1 MTSSGGHATVER
13 ANPRGLPRGLA
24 TLAGALVAVGALA
37 FVAGLAKDPASAWRA
52 FHVNYLFFAGLAQ
65 GGAVVSCMLVTV
77 GAQWPGPVRRIA
89 EGLAAWVPIS
99 FALGVFDLLGRYHIY
114 PWIAEPIASKA
125 NWLNVPR
132 MAAMDLAILGILA
145 VVTTLYLYHSVR
157 PTLYGVAATAQG
169 RARSMFERWTAGW
182 RGDAEELE
190 RSAAATRRIA
200 PGLILL
206 FAFGF
211 SFLAFDQVMS
221 LTPTW
226 YANLFGAY
234 FTWGAFLSAISATA
248 LLSVL
253 HRNAPGL
260 QGEITKARMHDLGKM
275 IFAFS
280 IFWMYLFWSQ
290 YLVTWYGNLPEETQ
304 FFAARLGPQFLTE
317 QGNVGWYWNFS
328 FERMN
333 AAPYGWLS
341 MVVWACCWIIPF
353 WVLLGER
360 PKKTPVILG
369 GVGFV
374 VVLGFWLER
383 NLLVWPSLAPSDGG
397 SWVGP
402 IQFGI
407 ALGFVGAFSL
417 VYLAFTRVFPA
428 LAVPS
433 ESQG

>member
-1 MTSSGGHATVER
+1 VSSGGALTPIER

-24 TLAGALVAVGALA
+24 TLSVVLAAVGALA
-37 FVAGLAKDPASAWRA
+37 FLAGLAQDAASAWRA

-65 GGAVVSCMLVTV
+65 GGAIVSCVLVTV
-77 GAQWPGPVRRIA
+77 GARWPGPVRRIA
-89 EGLAAWVPIS
+89 EAMAAWVPIS
-99 FALGVFDLLGRYHIY
+99 FVLGAFDFLGRDHIY
-114 PWIAEPIASKA
+114 PWIAEPVPAKA
-125 NWLNVPR
+125 LWLSLPR
-132 MAAMDLAILGILA
+132 VAALDLAILGILA
-145 VVTTLYLYHSVR
+145 VVTTLYLYHSLR
-157 PTLYGVAATAQG
+157 PTLHGVAATAQG
-169 RARSMFERWTAGW
+169 RVRGLLEWWTAGW
-182 RGDAEELE
+182 RGDAEERE
-190 RSAAATRRIA
+190 RSETATRRIA

-253 HRNAPGL
+253 HRNTPGL
-260 QGEITKARMHDLGKM
+260 EGEITKARMHDQGKM

-280 IFWMYLFWSQ
+280 IFWMYLFWAQ

-304 FFAARLGPQFLTE
+304 FFSARLGPQFLTE
-317 QGNVGWYWNFS
+317 QGSFAWYWNFS
-328 FERMN
+328 FARMN
-333 AAPYGWLS
+333 ASPYGWLS
-341 MVVWACCWIIPF
+341 MVVWACCWIVPF
-353 WVLLGER
+353 WVLLGVE
-360 PKKTPVILG
+360 PKKTPLILG
-369 GVGFV
+369 GVSFV

-383 NLLVWPSLAPSDGG
+383 NLLVWPSLAPTAGA

-407 ALGFVGAFSL
+407 AAGFLGAFSL
-417 VYLAFTRVFPA
+417 VYLVFTRVFPG

-433 ESQG
+433 RH

>member
-1 MTSSGGHATVER
+1 VTAGGGRVER
-13 ANPRGLPRGLA
+13 ANPRGLPPRLA
-24 TLAGALVAVGALA
+24 ALAGALAAIGVVAFL
-37 FVAGLAKDPASAWRA
+37 AGLAKDGGSAWRA

-65 GGAVVSCMLVTV
+65 GGAIVSCTLVTV

-89 EGLAAWVPIS
+89 EGLAAWVPVS
-99 FALGVFDLLGRYHIY
+99 FVLGAFDFLGRHHIY
-114 PWIAEPIASKA
+114 PWIAEPVPSKA
-125 NWLNVPR
+125 FWLSVPR
-132 MAAMDLAILGILA
+132 VAALDLAILGVLA
-145 VVTTLYLYHSVR
+145 LLTTLYLYHSVR
-157 PTLYGVAATAQG
+157 PTLHGVAATAQG
-169 RARSMFERWTAGW
+169 RVRSVIEWWTAGW

-190 RSAAATRRIA
+190 RSATVTRRIA

-226 YANLFGAY
+226 NANLFGAY

-253 HRNAPGL
+253 HRHAPGL
-260 QGEITKARMHDLGKM
+260 EGEITKLRMHDQGKM

-280 IFWMYLFWSQ
+280 IFWMYLFWAQ

-304 FFAARLGPQFLTE
+304 FFSARLGPQFLTE
-317 QGNVGWYWNFS
+317 QGSFAWYWNFS
-328 FERMN
+328 FARMS
-333 AAPYGWLS
+333 ASPYGWLS
-341 MVVWACCWIIPF
+341 MVVWTCCWIVPF
-353 WVLLGER
+353 WVLLGVR
-360 PKKTPVILG
+360 PKQTPLILG

-397 SWVGP
+397 SWMGP
-402 IQFGI
+402 IQLGI
-407 ALGFVGAFSL
+407 AAGFLGAFSL
-417 VYLAFTRVFPA
+417 VYLVFTRVCPA

-433 ESQG
+433 PR

>member
-1 MTSSGGHATVER
+1 VSAAGGLTQIER
-13 ANPRGLPRGLA
+13 ANPRGLPRGLTTLSVA
-24 TLAGALVAVGALA
+24 LAGVGALA
-37 FVAGLAKDPASAWRA
+37 FLAGLAHDAASAWRA

-65 GGAVVSCMLVTV
+65 GGAIVSCMLVTV

-89 EGLAAWVPIS
+89 EAMAAWVPIS
-99 FALGVFDLLGRYHIY
+99 FLLGAFDFLGSHHIY
-114 PWIAEPIASKA
+114 PWIAEPVPSKPL
-125 NWLNVPR
+125 WLSVNRV
-132 MAAMDLAILGILA
+132 AALDLAILGLLA
-145 VVTTLYLYHSVR
+145 VVTTLYLYHSLR
-157 PTLYGVAATAQG
+157 PTLHGVAATAQG
-169 RARSMFERWTAGW
+169 RVRGLFEWWTAGW
-182 RGDAEELE
+182 RGDAEERE
-190 RSAAATRRIA
+190 RSEAATRRIA

-253 HRNAPGL
+253 HRHSPGL
-260 QGEITKARMHDLGKM
+260 EGEITKARMHDQGKM

-280 IFWMYLFWSQ
+280 IFWMYLFWAH

-304 FFAARLGPQFLTE
+304 FFSARLGPQFLTE
-317 QGNVGWYWNFS
+317 QGNVGWYWNFTFARLS
-328 FERMN
+328 
-333 AAPYGWLS
+333 ASPYGWLS
-341 MVVWACCWIIPF
+341 MVVWACCWIVPF
-353 WVLLGER
+353 WVLLGEQ
-360 PKKTPVILG
+360 PKKTPMILG
-369 GVGFV
+369 GVSFV

-383 NLLVWPSLAPSDGG
+383 NLLVWPSLAPSAGG

-407 ALGFVGAFSL
+407 AAGFLGAFSL
-417 VYLAFTRVFPA
+417 VYLVFTRVFPG

-433 ESQG
+433 RH